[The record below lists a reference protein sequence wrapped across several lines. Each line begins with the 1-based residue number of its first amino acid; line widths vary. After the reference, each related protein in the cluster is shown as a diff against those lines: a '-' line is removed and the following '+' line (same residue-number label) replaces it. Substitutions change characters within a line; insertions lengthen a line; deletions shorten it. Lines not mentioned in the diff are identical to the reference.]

1 MKIWLNNLKPGDI
14 FYDNDSLRVHYYK
27 VISNVIN
34 SYFKMPSFKVIDL
47 NTNIET
53 ELFVNH
59 YVYDNYNECKTNLL
73 ETLNIKLKNANEN
86 LLAAQHTYEYIKYL
100 IQKIENEQE
109 NNE

>member
-1 MKIWLNNLKPGDI
+1 
-14 FYDNDSLRVHYYK
+14 
-27 VISNVIN
+27 
-34 SYFKMPSFKVIDL
+34 MPSFKVIDL

-86 LLAAQHTYEYIKYL
+86 Y
-100 IQKIENEQE
+100 
-109 NNE
+109 